1 MGKIN
6 LKTRYSFRGR
16 RRRLYRKLPN
26 EVVDETLTSSTL
38 GEITDRPATSIMSV
52 TGKKMELLGLGISP
66 DMVEIKANAISE
78 SKDLLIFAQM
88 SSLNQLLS
96 FSCCPLCKQNGITF
110 PLIDGK

>member
-1 MGKIN
+1 MGKTN
-6 LKTRYSFRGR
+6 LKNRYSFRGR

-66 DMVEIKANAISE
+66 DMMEIKANAISE
-78 SKDLLIFAQM
+78 SKDLLIFVQM
-88 SSLNQLLS
+88 SSLNRLLL
-96 FSCCPLCKQNGITF
+96 FLAVPYVNKMG
-110 PLIDGK
+110 